1 MNPLSPLTY
10 YRRHKRSTLL
20 LVALIAFSTIG
31 IFLMVAVLDS
41 IPLRVQTS
49 YLTQVSRV
57 YPQTG
62 DSLEAGIISQ
72 IQNHPDV
79 AQVIPSN
86 SLNINFP
93 VMIGVESLRILGV
106 SPSDAGDLTHHAGLR
121 VKEGRLFEPRTNE
134 IVLTAAVARALNL
147 QVGDEIVRDMD
158 ETFYSRVAAPLRV
171 VGILERDPA
180 VSTSKAPAP
189 RFGFISNEYLESHEL
204 YAPSRYAI
212 VVVPNQG
219 QLTAVN
225 DFLESTFST
234 DYTGIETISSL
245 EAIASI
251 ARQALY
257 LIFGIVNC
265 LVAVVVALV
274 VATINRIALMQ
285 RLEELGVLNALGF
298 DKRKLTRRLIAES
311 TVVSGLGWL
320 IGLTI
325 SLAFLALLR
334 DTLLYARGEYLNIW
348 NLAPFIFVLPIPLAV
363 VISAFVS
370 VRRIFNQLDAVQIL
384 ERGKLSGE
392 SDKPRRST
400 KRSNI
405 KPLSSFTFYRRHRRR
420 GITMVVTMALMILG
434 VAFPAFLMLTSA
446 GTMKNEIEIYRNMSR
461 VYPVQGE
468 SVNAA
473 TIAQIRNHPDV
484 ERVVPVRS
492 LGIQMLVPPGS
503 AATIPLYGVPEGDMA
518 LLIEKFDVH
527 LLEGHLPRP
536 RSNDLVISEAIAKNR
551 GLALGDK
558 VGGADGAESKP
569 LISGGDYLPVGMV
582 VSGILGP
589 NIPWVGL
596 ASYEFL
602 DSHELTQDRTK
613 MALVVP
619 VAGSEQ
625 TVSRWLVDNVAST
638 QTGVDIYDAQAAD
651 YQEFAIGISIA
662 FAVVESLIALVAAV
676 ALATLNYI
684 FFSQRWEE
692 FGILH
697 AIGRSRLWLIGRA
710 FRETSSTVLMAW
722 LIGAAICILGLV
734 LTQNFIYTPLGLKA
748 DFSNILPWLFTL
760 PIPIAVVLVSTA
772 TIGRMLNKLDP
783 VAIVERR

>member
-106 SPSDAGDLTHHAGLR
+106 SPSDAGDLAHHAGLR

-405 KPLSSFTFYRRHRRR
+405 KPLSSFTFYHRHRRR

-468 SVNAA
+468 YCKCSHHRPNPQSPRCGAGCA
-473 TIAQIRNHPDV
+473 GEITRNPDV
-484 ERVVPVRS
+484 
-492 LGIQMLVPPGS
+492 G
-503 AATIPLYGVPEGDMA
+503 AAGQC
-518 LLIEKFDVH
+518 
-527 LLEGHLPRP
+527 GH
-536 RSNDLVISEAIAKNR
+536 D
-551 GLALGDK
+551 
-558 VGGADGAESKP
+558 P
-569 LISGGDYLPVGMV
+569 LIRS
-582 VSGILGP
+582 
-589 NIPWVGL
+589 
-596 ASYEFL
+596 
-602 DSHELTQDRTK
+602 
-613 MALVVP
+613 
-619 VAGSEQ
+619 
-625 TVSRWLVDNVAST
+625 SR
-638 QTGVDIYDAQAAD
+638 
-651 YQEFAIGISIA
+651 
-662 FAVVESLIALVAAV
+662 
-676 ALATLNYI
+676 
-684 FFSQRWEE
+684 R
-692 FGILH
+692 
-697 AIGRSRLWLIGRA
+697 
-710 FRETSSTVLMAW
+710 
-722 LIGAAICILGLV
+722 
-734 LTQNFIYTPLGLKA
+734 
-748 DFSNILPWLFTL
+748 
-760 PIPIAVVLVSTA
+760 
-772 TIGRMLNKLDP
+772 
-783 VAIVERR
+783 